1 MAYSV
6 AQAKLALNCGLVK
19 LTDSATPC
27 GLELIA
33 RMHGELAS
41 SWIPWTASNAGVY
54 DIVRV

>member
-1 MAYSV
+1 M